1 MRREAVNPEWHP
13 ELDRLAALRQAF
25 DRSFAEA
32 PTYQVTALQDLL
44 DIRLGATPYALRLVE
59 ISGLFADMK
68 ITPVPT
74 RVPELLGI
82 AGFRGSLLPVYDLRA
97 LVGHRVDGQPR
108 WVAIAEGNSLGL
120 AFDRFEG
127 HMRVGEDAMVPHG
140 GRENAVRHVRE
151 VVRIDG
157 LVRPIVSIRSVLES
171 VTSRVRSGAREKE

>member
-1 MRREAVNPEWHP
+1 MNPEWHP
-13 ELDRLAALRQAF
+13 ELDRLAELRQAF

-44 DIRLGATPYALRLVE
+44 DIRLGATPYALRVAE
-59 ISGLFADMK
+59 IAGLFADVK

-74 RVPELLGI
+74 RVAELLGI
-82 AGFRGSLLPVYDLRA
+82 AAFRGSILPVYDLRA
-97 LVGHRVDGQPR
+97 LIEHRVDTSPR
-108 WVAIAEGNSLGL
+108 WVAVSAGNSIGL

-127 HMRVGEDAMVPHG
+127 HMRVGEDAMVPQG
-140 GRENAVRHVRE
+140 GRESTVRHVRE

-157 LVRPIVSIRSVLES
+157 LVRPVLSIRSVVEA